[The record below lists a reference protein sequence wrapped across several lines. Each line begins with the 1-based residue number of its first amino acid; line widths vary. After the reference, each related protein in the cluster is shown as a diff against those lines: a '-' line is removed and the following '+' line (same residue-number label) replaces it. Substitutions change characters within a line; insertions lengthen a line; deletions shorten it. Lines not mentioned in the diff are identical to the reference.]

1 VSGTLKKRESQF
13 VFAGTLAAL
22 LGGAAVLGCG
32 SRSGLEGFAPDQRQL
47 AVSPPELVPEAAPP
61 RAAAPPAPAPPA
73 PAPVLEP
80 TPEQRGCVDIIRS
93 YDSEPATVLL
103 LIDQSQSMSL
113 PFGQSTRWDVLRE
126 AILNPENGLLYS
138 LDQNTR
144 VGMMLYTGQG
154 GNNNPQG
161 CPLITEVVPRF
172 ANVNSVRTTYEVATP
187 AFRGDT
193 PTGESIDKAVAALQ
207 AIQSAGP
214 KYILLA
220 TDGEPDTC
228 VQPKPSEGMPQA
240 LAAAQNAFAQ
250 GIRVYTLGVSD
261 GLADARLQQLANAG
275 LGKDPALVYGVD
287 ADAVQPTT
295 ASSDPRQ
302 LANQLQGIIGDVR
315 SCTIDL
321 GTQVGTQR
329 TLDGRLELDGKVLAN
344 SATEGWTFVDD
355 RTVEI
360 HGAACDQIL
369 GDGQK
374 LEVRFPCVNDF
385 ARPR

>member
-1 VSGTLKKRESQF
+1 VSGTLKKRESLL
-13 VFAGTLAAL
+13 VVTAL
-22 LGGAAVLGCG
+22 LSLASGCG
-32 SRSGLEGFAPDQRQL
+32 SRSGLEGFAPDRRQL
-47 AVSPPELVPEAAPP
+47 AVSPPDVVPEIKAPEAA
-61 RAAAPPAPAPPA
+61 AAQ

-80 TPEQRGCVDIIRS
+80 TPEQRGCVDILRS

-103 LIDQSQSMSL
+103 LIDQSQSMSF
-113 PFGQSTRWDVLRE
+113 PFGESTRWDVLRE
-126 AILNPENGLLYS
+126 AILNPENGLLSS
-138 LDQNTR
+138 LDQNAR

-172 ANVNSVRTTYEVATP
+172 GNVNPVRTTYEVATP
-187 AFRGDT
+187 RRGGDT
-193 PTGESIDKAVAALQ
+193 PTGESIDHAVAALQ
-207 AIQSAGP
+207 ELQGSGP

-228 VQPKPSEGMPQA
+228 AQPKPSEGMPQA

-261 GLADARLQQLANAG
+261 GIGAPRLQQLANAG

-287 ADAVQPTT
+287 PEAVEPLT

-302 LANQLQGIIGDVR
+302 LANQLKGIIGDVR

-321 GTQVGTQR
+321 GTQVGTER
-329 TLDGRLELDGKVLAN
+329 TLDGRLVLDGKVLAN

-374 LEVRFPCVNDF
+374 LEVRFPCVNEF
-385 ARPR
+385 ERPR

>member
-1 VSGTLKKRESQF
+1 MKRQAQF
-13 VFAGTLAAL
+13 VVAAALAAL
-22 LGGAAVLGCG
+22 GSAVLGCG
-32 SRSGLEGFAPDQRQL
+32 SRSGLEGFSPDQRQL
-47 AVSPPELVPEAAPP
+47 AVSVPDVIPELAAPS
-61 RAAAPPAPAPPA
+61 ASTASPA

-80 TPEQRGCVDIIRS
+80 TPAQRGCVDIVRS

-113 PFGQSTRWDVLRE
+113 PFGESTRWDVLRE
-126 AILNPENGLLYS
+126 AILNPDNGLLQS
-138 LDQNTR
+138 LDLNTR

-154 GNNNPQG
+154 GFANAQG

-172 ANVNSVRTTYEVATP
+172 ANMNPVRTTYEVASP
-187 AFRGDT
+187 QFRGDT
-193 PTGESIDKAVAALQ
+193 PTGESIDRAVAALQ
-207 AIQSAGP
+207 EIQSAGP

-228 VQPKPSEGMPQA
+228 SQPKPSEGMPQA
-240 LAAAQNAFAQ
+240 LAALQNAVAQ

-261 GLADARLQQLANAG
+261 GILASRLQQLANAG
-275 LGKDPALVYGVD
+275 LGKDPSLVYGVD
-287 ADAVQPTT
+287 ADAAEPLT

-302 LANQLQGIIGDVR
+302 LANQLAGIIGDVR
-315 SCTIDL
+315 TCTIDL
-321 GTQVGTQR
+321 GTEVGTQR
-329 TLDGRLELDGKVLAN
+329 TLDGRLVLDGKVLAN

-374 LEVRFPCVNDF
+374 LEVRFPCVSDF
-385 ARPR
+385 PRPR